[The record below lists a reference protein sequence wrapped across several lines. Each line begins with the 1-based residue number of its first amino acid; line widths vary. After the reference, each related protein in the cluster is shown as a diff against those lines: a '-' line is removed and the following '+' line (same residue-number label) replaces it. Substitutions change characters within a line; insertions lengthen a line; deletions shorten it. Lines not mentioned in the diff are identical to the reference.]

1 MTSPSWRAN
10 QKRLRNQRER
20 IERLEAMISDCIL
33 LRGNPMEPNST
44 DVIAQFSRLPVGR
57 PVPDGWRV
65 LSGNTTES
73 EIARVAFRFEIE
85 EESGK

>member
-10 QKRLRNQRER
+10 QKRLRTQRER
-20 IERLEAMISDCIL
+20 IER

>member
-1 MTSPSWRAN
+1 MRFV
-10 QKRLRNQRER
+10 L
-20 IERLEAMISDCIL
+20 IS
-33 LRGNPMEPNST
+33 GNPMEPEST
-44 DVIAQFSRLPVGR
+44 DRIAQFDSLAVGR

-85 EESGK
+85 ESI